1 MKRNA
6 IISLMLLLALCLTM
20 VLQPELPGNLLPA
33 AQAASKRPAALYP
46 ETPAKVKKDGKLQ
59 VDLNHV
65 SDGYF
70 TAALTK
76 KSSKKMKLRV
86 ALGKETLTYDLN
98 SKGDFE
104 VFPLQLGNGK
114 YTISLYENVSGKKY
128 TSAGSIT
135 VNVKLSEENRCF
147 LYPNQ
152 YIMYTSKTEAVKKA
166 DELCSSLSKDSEAYK
181 KVTSFMS
188 TSFVYDFI
196 KAATIKAGLL
206 PDLDGCFK
214 KKQGVC
220 QDLSAVMVCM
230 LRSQGIP
237 AKLMIG
243 YADNNYHAWVIA
255 IYNGK
260 EYFFDPTAAINGI
273 SKVKT
278 YTAERCY

>member
-1 MKRNA
+1 MKQKA
-6 IISLMLLLALCLTM
+6 LVSLLLLLALCLTPA
-20 VLQPELPGNLLPA
+20 LRGEYAGALLPGA
-33 AQAASKRPAALYP
+33 EAASKRPDALYP
-46 ETPAKVKKDGKLQ
+46 ADPGKVKKDGKLQ

-70 TAALTK
+70 YAALTK

-98 SKGDFE
+98 GSGDFE
-104 VFPLQLGNGK
+104 LFPLQLGNGK

-128 TSAGSIT
+128 TGAGTVT
-135 VNVKLSEENRCF
+135 VNVKLQAENRCF

-152 YIMYTSKTEAVKKA
+152 YILYTAKTAAVLKA
-166 DELCSSLSKDSEAYK
+166 DELCASQGKDSEAYK
-181 KVTSFMS
+181 KVTGFMS

-196 KAATIKAGLL
+196 KAATIKPGLL
-206 PDLDGCFK
+206 PDLNGCFK

-255 IYNGK
+255 VYNGK
-260 EYFFDPTAAINGI
+260 EHFFDPTAAINGI
-273 SKVKT
+273 SKVHT